1 MFSYFLHFN
10 FERKLFS
17 SNCTKYSFLFKFWKK
32 ITFYKIYKN
41 IVGYL
46 ATTPFRNSYQISTDL
61 RHLADDKLPPLV
73 ELAEAADLNVVLVN
87 HPELEVVEVVEGAD
101 LVDYV
106 ETAGAVV
113 AQDAVEG
120 DRVPVKV
127 VLVLLTRPSNY
138 VVVTR
143 CRNRIVVTDLSNC
156 HMVEKFKSE
165 NIKYWFKFTQDVS
178 T

>member
-1 MFSYFLHFN
+1 MKKNYFLQIVQNIVFYLN
-10 FERKLFS
+10 FERKLFP
-17 SNCTKYSFLFKFWKK
+17 TKY
-32 ITFYKIYKN
+32 TKIYSWN
-41 IVGYL
+41 GYL
-46 ATTPFRNSYQISTDL
+46 ATNSFRNSYRISTDL

-127 VLVLLTRPSNY
+127 VLVLLTRPS
-138 VVVTR
+138 TALSLQH
-143 CRNRIVVTDLSNC
+143 CGNRF
-156 HMVEKFKSE
+156 VE
-165 NIKYWFKFTQDVS
+165 
-178 T
+178 